1 MAIKFGVGAMKAADV
16 MVANVIVIGP
26 DPCVQDVARILLSS
40 HISGVPVLGSDGNSD
55 LLPVR
60 ASRIV

>member
-1 MAIKFGVGAMKAADV
+1 MKAADV
-16 MVANVIVIGP
+16 MVANVIAVGP
-26 DPCVQDVARILLSS
+26 DVCVQDVARILLSS
-40 HISGVPVLGSDGNSD
+40 DISGVPVLGSDGKSD